1 MTYAGKEVTYVEIL
15 TIIDGKSASI
25 KFPFESYSEAEDV
38 LKSLYEANR
47 IEGEQPLK
55 FAIYDEEP

>member
-47 IEGEQPLK
+47 IEGEQTLK